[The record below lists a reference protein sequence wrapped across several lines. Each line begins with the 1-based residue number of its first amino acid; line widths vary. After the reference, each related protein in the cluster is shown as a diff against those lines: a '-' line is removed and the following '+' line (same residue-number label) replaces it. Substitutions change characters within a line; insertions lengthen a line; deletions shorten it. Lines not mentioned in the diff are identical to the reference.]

1 MGAYKRI
8 PMEFPNGVRMPCQS
22 FLDIEPLEIDS
33 GNFSQSIQTMFLLL
47 LTLSLGLQLHQIAA
61 LCQCLLLLIIVNL
74 FSCLSLSA
82 LFTVTVPKEVYTVE
96 FGSNGS
102 LECDFDHR
110 ECTELEEIKV
120 SLQKVENDTSWPSER
135 ATLLEEVL
143 PLGKAMFH
151 IPSVRVR
158 DAGQYRCL
166 VICGAAWDYKYL
178 TVKVKASYKKIDT
191 RILEVPGTDEVQL
204 TCQARGYPLAEVS
217 WQNISV
223 PANTSHIRTPEGL
236 YQVTSV
242 LHLKPQPG
250 RNFSCM
256 FWNAPMQELTSA
268 ILGPLGWTE
277 PEVRSTSALRVFIP
291 SCFVALIFIAAAA
304 IALRQKLCGKLY
316 SRHRL
321 SVPHWKQPVAKNPSL
336 SVAFLG
342 GTEATPSE
350 LLSTSTLALSV
361 KKEMA
366 SLTILFGVGST
377 SQGEKGLS
385 SCTDSDVTHVLI
397 C

>member
-1 MGAYKRI
+1 MQAPRLLVQTLQV
-8 PMEFPNGVRMPCQS
+8 PMSP
-22 FLDIEPLEIDS
+22 
-33 GNFSQSIQTMFLLL
+33 
-47 LTLSLGLQLHQIAA
+47 
-61 LCQCLLLLIIVNL
+61 
-74 FSCLSLSA
+74 A

-96 FGSNGS
+96 FGSNVS

-143 PLGKAMFH
+143 PLGKALFH

-277 PEVRSTSALRVFIP
+277 PEVRSTSALRVFIL
-291 SCFVALIFIAAAA
+291 SCVVALIFIAVPVA
-304 IALRQKLCGKLY
+304 IALRQKLCGKLH
-316 SRHRL
+316 SRHR
-321 SVPHWKQPVAKNPSL
+321 PGPVAL
-336 SVAFLG
+336 D
-342 GTEATPSE
+342 
-350 LLSTSTLALSV
+350 
-361 KKEMA
+361 
-366 SLTILFGVGST
+366 VG
-377 SQGEKGLS
+377 
-385 SCTDSDVTHVLI
+385 I
-397 C
+397 I

>member
-1 MGAYKRI
+1 MA
-8 PMEFPNGVRMPCQS
+8 S
-22 FLDIEPLEIDS
+22 S
-33 GNFSQSIQTMFLLL
+33 GYISAIVS
-47 LTLSLGLQLHQIAA
+47 SLGWVIL
-61 LCQCLLLLIIVNL
+61 V
-74 FSCLSLSA
+74 A

-96 FGSNGS
+96 FGSNVS

-110 ECTELEEIKV
+110 ECTELEEIEV
-120 SLQKVENDTSWPSER
+120 NLQKIENDTAFPSER

-143 PLGKAMFH
+143 PLGKALFH
-151 IPSVRVR
+151 IPHVQVR

-217 WQNISV
+217 WQNVSV
-223 PANTSHIRTPEGL
+223 PANTSHIRTPEDL

-268 ILGPLGWTE
+268 IIGPLGWTE
-277 PEVRSTSALRVFIP
+277 PEAPSTTALRVFIP
-291 SCFVALIFIAAAA
+291 SFMVALIFIAAAV
-304 IALRQKLCGKLY
+304 ALSLKLCGKLR
-316 SRHRL
+316 SRHRTQDHHSRVGIS
-321 SVPHWKQPVAKNPSL
+321 SV
-336 SVAFLG
+336 
-342 GTEATPSE
+342 
-350 LLSTSTLALSV
+350 
-361 KKEMA
+361 
-366 SLTILFGVGST
+366 
-377 SQGEKGLS
+377 
-385 SCTDSDVTHVLI
+385 DY
-397 C
+397 

>member
-1 MGAYKRI
+1 MLEGWSRAPDPELRCDRI
-8 PMEFPNGVRMPCQS
+8 
-22 FLDIEPLEIDS
+22 
-33 GNFSQSIQTMFLLL
+33 T
-47 LTLSLGLQLHQIAA
+47 A
-61 LCQCLLLLIIVNL
+61 
-74 FSCLSLSA
+74 SCLSLPA

-96 FGSNGS
+96 FGSNVS

-110 ECTELEEIKV
+110 ECRELEEIRV
-120 SLQKVENDTSWPSER
+120 SLQKVENDTSSPSER

-143 PLGKAMFH
+143 PLGKALFH

-217 WQNISV
+217 WQNVSV

-236 YQVTSV
+236 YQVTSA

-250 RNFSCM
+250 RNFTCM

-268 ILGPLGWTE
+268 IIGPLGKC
-277 PEVRSTSALRVFIP
+277 STR
-291 SCFVALIFIAAAA
+291 
-304 IALRQKLCGKLY
+304 
-316 SRHRL
+316 
-321 SVPHWKQPVAKNPSL
+321 
-336 SVAFLG
+336 FLVLH
-342 GTEATPSE
+342 SE
-350 LLSTSTLALSV
+350 LRRETDG
-361 KKEMA
+361 M
-366 SLTILFGVGST
+366 LTQAI
-377 SQGEKGLS
+377 
-385 SCTDSDVTHVLI
+385 
-397 C
+397 